1 MVKRISLTKN
11 LFLDE
16 YIPKELYSKYSSK
29 ILIGLIDSRL
39 IIADQL
45 LRNKFGFV
53 TINNW
58 WDGGERQWSGLRLP
72 ESPDYSLTSQHS
84 YGRSSDKLFKNATAE
99 EVRLYIISHYK
110 ELGIT
115 CIEKNVSWL
124 HGDVRWVKDGNLL
137 IV

>member
-1 MVKRISLTKN
+1 MKRISLTKN

-16 YIPKELYSKYSSK
+16 YISKEMYSKYSSQ

-39 IIADQL
+39 IIADQK
-45 LRNKFGFV
+45 LRDIFGPV

-58 WDGGERQWSGLRLP
+58 WNGGERQWSGLRLP
-72 ESPDYSLTSQHS
+72 ASPDYSLTSQHS
-84 YGRSSDKLFKNATAE
+84 YGRSSDKLFKNVSAE
-99 EVRLYIISHYK
+99 EVRLYIITHYK

-124 HGDVRWVKDGNLL
+124 HSDCRNYNGLL